1 MDYNTHGGMDGDGV
15 GKRRVE
21 KKRFFFAGLCEIPMV
36 AVILFVLLLP
46 DRGRVLAAAENGTAA
61 PEPEVRLSVRLKGA
75 EKLDEIIALRERVAE
90 LETLERKR
98 ASENA
103 SLIAERNLLRQE
115 LFDAINQLE
124 MRNADFRRLELSV
137 AGLLAAGRVPGAPA
151 REDRLVEAI
160 GEITK
165 SGRELAVLA
174 VEFRDETDAVLKQ
187 LPAGSLEAAR
197 LRLKGDELLNA
208 SRKFSAMAG
217 WELARKTVDRC
228 RILAVNHD
236 LGAVVLPVGAAQGV
250 FNGLIFH
257 VPGKSPA
264 EPAVSLRVVSTRALT
279 AAAVVTDGDIR
290 ALSPGAEAVTDLQTL
305 INREQ

>member
-1 MDYNTHGGMDGDGV
+1 
-15 GKRRVE
+15 
-21 KKRFFFAGLCEIPMV
+21 
-36 AVILFVLLLP
+36 
-46 DRGRVLAAAENGTAA
+46 
-61 PEPEVRLSVRLKGA
+61 
-75 EKLDEIIALRERVAE
+75 VAE

-174 VEFRDETDAVLKQ
+174 VEFRDETDAVLNQ